1 MARSVAELLPRRF
14 DDLSTEDVEK
24 ILRDAA
30 DPGESLFLE
39 WKRKLTGEGVA
50 KACAAFANTYGGLLV
65 VGAHDETREAVGIP
79 RPTVEPQVWIK
90 DVLRSHV
97 LPMPPF
103 RARFLEL
110 AGDQK
115 KGLLIVLVEQSSTT
129 PHLMTRAG
137 VIYVR
142 NPGSSDPV
150 PIGDQG
156 RLFDLMRRGEQA
168 RETATIRAYQIL
180 EHSFEPVTPFK
191 LTVVP
196 TGVQTDVV
204 HALYTADLPIA
215 AVEGAVV
222 SNENV
227 QCAKHRVAKVT
238 SRGARWS
245 QNRLEVACELTQSIS
260 DNPPRFLD
268 GVVVH
273 QDCAIAFQRAYLPL
287 DQSEA
292 LEPRGPRP
300 VYLDDQVLPWISSA
314 LARGR
319 ELVLALGGH
328 GDLRLVVRL
337 YLRGRYVFYAD
348 NQAEVAR
355 DEIDLIHWM
364 PIDPDPE
371 GDLGR
376 LSHMRATIRR
386 SLGVRPHN

>member
-103 RARFLEL
+103 RARF
-110 AGDQK
+110 
-115 KGLLIVLVEQSSTT
+115 
-129 PHLMTRAG
+129 H
-137 VIYVR
+137 
-142 NPGSSDPV
+142 
-150 PIGDQG
+150 
-156 RLFDLMRRGEQA
+156 
-168 RETATIRAYQIL
+168 
-180 EHSFEPVTPFK
+180 
-191 LTVVP
+191 
-196 TGVQTDVV
+196 
-204 HALYTADLPIA
+204 
-215 AVEGAVV
+215 
-222 SNENV
+222 
-227 QCAKHRVAKVT
+227 
-238 SRGARWS
+238 
-245 QNRLEVACELTQSIS
+245 
-260 DNPPRFLD
+260 
-268 GVVVH
+268 
-273 QDCAIAFQRAYLPL
+273 
-287 DQSEA
+287 
-292 LEPRGPRP
+292 
-300 VYLDDQVLPWISSA
+300 
-314 LARGR
+314 
-319 ELVLALGGH
+319 
-328 GDLRLVVRL
+328 
-337 YLRGRYVFYAD
+337 LRGRYVFYAN